1 MLAKCN
7 SWFRIFH
14 VMKALNNR
22 GVMVTQLYLANASK
36 SAVIK
41 YSSTLVLGANYKCF
55 SQSLCN
61 ELYLER

>member
-7 SWFRIFH
+7 SWFRIFR
-14 VMKALNNR
+14 VMKALNKKGSDGNS
-22 GVMVTQLYLANASK
+22 TL
-36 SAVIK
+36 
-41 YSSTLVLGANYKCF
+41 SSECFKECSDKVQFDLVLGANYKCF